1 MDILKKKSL
10 NEDMSAEE
18 IAEIV
23 DRNCKIANTFSN
35 ISILINI
42 LTLGVLILAHL
53 DDLIYLLS

>member
-1 MDILKKKSL
+1 MDILKKKTL
-10 NEDMSAEE
+10 NEDMSAEK

>member
-23 DRNCKIANTFSN
+23 DRNCEIANTFSN